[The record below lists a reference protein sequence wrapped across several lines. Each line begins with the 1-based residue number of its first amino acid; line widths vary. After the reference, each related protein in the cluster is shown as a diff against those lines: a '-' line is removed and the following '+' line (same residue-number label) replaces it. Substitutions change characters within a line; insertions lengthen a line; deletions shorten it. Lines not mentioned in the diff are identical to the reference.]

1 MTDNPDRKARRDL
14 RFVLIALFG
23 IIVGALI
30 YLVTK

>member
-14 RFVLIALFG
+14 RLVLIAVLG
-23 IIVGALI
+23 VIAGALI